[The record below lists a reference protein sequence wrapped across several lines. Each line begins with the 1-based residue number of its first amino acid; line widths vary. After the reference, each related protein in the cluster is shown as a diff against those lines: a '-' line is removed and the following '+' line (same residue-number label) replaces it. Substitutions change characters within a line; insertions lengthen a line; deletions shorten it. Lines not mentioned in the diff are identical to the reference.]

1 MFYSSFHQKFSS
13 IPGFSHPE
21 SFGIWDFF
29 LDLQREWRIG
39 GDLMEIGVYY
49 GKSAALMAMH
59 TQKEEEIFLV
69 DPSDAVHQ
77 ARATVESIK
86 REKVTVL
93 TYKSS
98 DPRVWNLATTRARTL
113 RWIHIDG
120 DHKAETVQN
129 DILLAMTLLNDD
141 GIICVDDFFN
151 SRYPG
156 LTYAVCIFLEQ
167 HRNELQMFLCGFN
180 KAYLVR
186 PTQLHRHLQAV
197 RNKLGTGLATRGFNN
212 FTIYKTDLPGA
223 INCFGIREQWEKYV
237 YFGLDENPSLIVC

>member
-1 MFYSSFHQKFSS
+1 MFYQSFHEKYSS
-13 IPGFSHPE
+13 IPGFSYQE
-21 SFGIWDFF
+21 SFAIWDF
-29 LDLQREWRIG
+29 LLNLQHEFRVG

-49 GKSAALMAMH
+49 GKSAALLAMH
-59 TQKEEEIFLV
+59 AQKEEEIFLV
-69 DPSDAVHQ
+69 DFTDFVDHAKT
-77 ARATVESIK
+77 TVEKIK
-86 REKVTVL
+86 CEKVSVL
-93 TYKSS
+93 KVKSS
-98 DPRVWNLATTRARTL
+98 DPHIWKLANTRARSL

-129 DILLAMTLLNDD
+129 DLLLAIALLNDD

-180 KAYLVR
+180 KVYLVR
-186 PTQLHRHLQAV
+186 PIQLHRHLHAV
-197 RNKLGTGLATRGFNN
+197 RDKLGDWLAKLGLND

-223 INCFGIREQWEKYV
+223 VNCFGIGARWEKYV
-237 YFGLDENPSLIVC
+237 YYGLDEDPELIVY

>member
-1 MFYSSFHQKFSS
+1 MFYQSFNEKYSN
-13 IPGFSHPE
+13 IPGFSCPE
-21 SFGIWDFF
+21 SFAIWDF
-29 LDLQREWRIG
+29 LLNLQHEFRIG

-59 TQKEEEIFLV
+59 AQKQEEIFLV
-69 DPSDAVHQ
+69 DFTDFVDHAKP
-77 ARATVESIK
+77 TVEAIK
-86 REKVTVL
+86 GEKVSVL
-93 TYKSS
+93 KVKSS
-98 DPRVWNLATTRARTL
+98 DPRIWKMATTSARSL

-129 DILLAMTLLNDD
+129 DILLANALLNDN

-156 LTYAVCIFLEQ
+156 LTYAVCTFLEQ

-186 PTQLHRHLQAV
+186 PIQLHRHLHAV
-197 RNKLGTGLATRGFNN
+197 RNKLGDWLCKLGFND

-223 INCFGIREQWEKYV
+223 INCFGVSQRCEKYD
-237 YFGLDENPSLIVC
+237 YYGLDEDPELIIF

>member
-1 MFYSSFHQKFSS
+1 MFYKSFQQKHSS

-21 SFGIWDFF
+21 SFAIWDFLF
-29 LDLQREWRIG
+29 ELQHDSRIG

-59 TQKEEEIFLV
+59 AQKDEEIYLV
-69 DPSDAVHQ
+69 DCSDFVDR
-77 ARATVESIK
+77 ARSTVEKIK
-86 REKVTVL
+86 GQKVSVL
-93 TYKSS
+93 KVKSS
-98 DPRVWNLATTRARTL
+98 DPLLWRLANTRARSL

-120 DHKAETVQN
+120 DHKSETVQN
-129 DILLAMTLLNDD
+129 DLLLACALLNDE
-141 GIICVDDFFN
+141 GIICIDDFFN

-186 PTQLHRHLQAV
+186 PIQLHRHLQAV
-197 RNKLGTGLATRGFNN
+197 RDNLGACLAGLDLND

-223 INCFGIREQWEKYV
+223 INCFGIRERWEKYV
-237 YFGLDENPSLIVC
+237 YYGLDEDPERIVY